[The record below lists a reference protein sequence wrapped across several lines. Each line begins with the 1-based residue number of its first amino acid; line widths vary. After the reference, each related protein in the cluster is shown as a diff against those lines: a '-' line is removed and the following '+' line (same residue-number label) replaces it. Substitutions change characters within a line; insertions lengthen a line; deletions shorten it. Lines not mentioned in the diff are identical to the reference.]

1 MLFVAKQQ
9 LPTPAALSELDC
21 TATKPE
27 PHGQDLIRF
36 HSGNT
41 SRTCFE
47 MLQPQPQQMKP
58 VDDPSP
64 TQLHRHGLASIAV
77 PQNCCK
83 GFPHRPLSISR
94 SEISIGSNAGI
105 TSTEISP
112 KQMEHEINRDYSN
125 EPPLS
130 LSERVSTYSAR
141 RASMREWLNSRF
153 FAND

>member
-21 TATKPE
+21 RATKPE

-64 TQLHRHGLASIAV
+64 IKLHRHGLASIAV

-83 GFPHRPLSISR
+83 GFPHRPKSISR
-94 SEISIGSNAGI
+94 TEISIGSNAGI
-105 TSTEISP
+105 TSIENFSKTNGAGKRSGLL
-112 KQMEHEINRDYSN
+112 Q
-125 EPPLS
+125 
-130 LSERVSTYSAR
+130 
-141 RASMREWLNSRF
+141 RASINTERTRLHVLSAKGQHARVAKLSVLCE
-153 FAND
+153 